1 MLPLLHFSL
10 CSLSFGPFY
19 QPQADLSVLANTA
32 QTCQNFR
39 LSLVQPKGG
48 VIATQILL
56 NCYTPDAKQKDV
68 ELTHTHTR
76 KRSGKHVSISR
87 AAEGMVPVAVIGHYE
102 WFE

>member
-1 MLPLLHFSL
+1 MLQLLHFSL

-39 LSLVQPKGG
+39 LGLVQPKGG

-56 NCYTPDAKQKDV
+56 KCYTPDAKQKDV
-68 ELTHTHTR
+68 ELTHTH
-76 KRSGKHVSISR
+76 
-87 AAEGMVPVAVIGHYE
+87 
-102 WFE
+102 